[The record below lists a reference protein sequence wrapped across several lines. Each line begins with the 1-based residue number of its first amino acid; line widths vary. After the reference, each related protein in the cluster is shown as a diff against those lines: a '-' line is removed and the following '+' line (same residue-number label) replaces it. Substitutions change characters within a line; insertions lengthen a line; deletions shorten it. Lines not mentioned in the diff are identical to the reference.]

1 MSALTYAVVTP
12 ARDEALPLPRLAR
25 ALARQT
31 VPPTTWVIVD
41 NGSADATLEV
51 ARDLAAAE
59 PRIEVCSAA
68 GTGAP
73 VRGAPVVRAFR
84 EGLRLLVQSPP
95 DVVVKL
101 DADVTFSEDYFERL
115 LAAFAADPE
124 LGIASGSCWEQT
136 DGVWR
141 QRFGTGSGVW
151 GACRAYRWACLQDVS
166 PLEERQGWDEIDALR
181 ANVRGWRTGTILE
194 LPFRHHREEGA
205 RDASRFAVWRAQG
218 DAAHYMGYRPSY
230 LLVRTLYRM
239 VAEPSAIGVAW
250 GFVRSALRRA
260 PRCTDAAIRAYVRS
274 EQSVARLPR
283 RIREAR
289 RPREALQQVP
299 EGS

>member
-1 MSALTYAVVTP
+1 MSELTYAVVTP
-12 ARDEALPLPRLAR
+12 ARDEASRLPRLAR

-41 NGSADATLEV
+41 NGSADSTLEV

-68 GTGAP
+68 GTGTP
-73 VRGAPVVRAFR
+73 VRGAPIVRAFR

-115 LAAFAADPE
+115 LAAFSSDPE

-194 LPFRHHREEGA
+194 LPFRHHREEGS
-205 RDASRFAVWRAQG
+205 RDRSRFAVWRAQG

-230 LLVRTLYRM
+230 LMLRAGYR
-239 VAEPSAIGVAW
+239 
-250 GFVRSALRRA
+250 ALRE
-260 PRCTDAAIRAYVRS
+260 PAALAMIWGYAAA
-274 EQSVARLPR
+274 VAR
-283 RIREAR
+283 R
-289 RPREALQQVP
+289 RPRCADERASAHLRDRQRARAIGSRAREAL
-299 EGS
+299 GR